1 MRHRFYVWNPKHHK
15 LEAQQQQNVL
25 FHIKDI
31 KVNNVSSE
39 EDFFLNKTV
48 LQLVIKTALYTSGLN
63 KILIST
69 VTDKKKNYQ
78 NEVDY

>member
-1 MRHRFYVWNPKHHK
+1 MRHRFYVWNPKHNK